1 MWCSIYAQFYF
12 FFSGGGEFS
21 FKICQNNDCCDTGE
35 LDTQDDN
42 WEVGEANFFVGRT
55 LGTDCKNFRI
65 DGANPLTLKVQHSGN
80 DGGKIENITLT
91 GSKNMLHMYHT
102 CTIGVKLDNDEF
114 HEVEC
119 TKNPAKYGYSE
130 ACNGHPEFCSKR
142 FNKGFGQVKSFWFLI
157 WRCADL

>member
-1 MWCSIYAQFYF
+1 M
-12 FFSGGGEFS
+12 
-21 FKICQNNDCCDTGE
+21 
-35 LDTQDDN
+35 
-42 WEVGEANFFVGRT
+42 GEANFFIGRT

-91 GSKNMLHMYHT
+91 GSKNMLHMHHT
-102 CTIGVKLDNDEF
+102 CTIDVKLDNNEF
-114 HEVEC
+114 LEVEC

-142 FNKGFGQVKSFWFLI
+142 FNKGFGPSQIFFWGG
-157 WRCADL
+157 